1 MNQATLKRSL
11 GPALLTFYGLGNILG
26 AGIYVLLG
34 KVAGSAGLYTPAA
47 FVVASLVA
55 AVTALSYAEL
65 SARIPLS
72 AGEAVYVQRA
82 FESGQL
88 SRIVGLLIAFAGM
101 VSAATI
107 ARGFAGY
114 VQVFAQLPDWTII
127 APLVVIL
134 GAVAAVGIGLSVRV
148 AALITLLEIA
158 GLLLIVYVTADTL
171 RTLPERLPDLLPPP
185 DVAAWR
191 GIMIGAFLAFY
202 AYIGFEDMVNVA
214 EEVHRP
220 HRDLP
225 LAIVTALMIS
235 TVLYLVVAIA
245 AILAIPPQELALSD
259 APLALLY
266 RHATGLE
273 PVVIT
278 QIALLSV
285 VNGALIQI
293 IMASRMLYG
302 MSRQGWLPA
311 RLGNIDART
320 HTPLLAT
327 LLVSAVILFMALWFP
342 LEYLAKATS
351 YIILIVFSLVNAA
364 LWIIKGREASPP
376 GIRVY
381 PRWLPLCGLLLT
393 VGLLTFELAAAF

>member
-34 KVAGSAGLYTPAA
+34 KVAGTAGLYTPVA
-47 FVVASLVA
+47 FIVASLVA

-82 FESGQL
+82 FGSRNL
-88 SRIVGLLIAFAGM
+88 SRLVGILIAFAGM

-107 ARGFAGY
+107 SRGFAGY
-114 VQVFAQLPDWTII
+114 IQVFASLSDWTVIT
-127 APLVVIL
+127 PLVVIL
-134 GAVAAVGIGLSVRV
+134 GAVAAAGIGLSVRV
-148 AALITLLEIA
+148 AALITILEIA
-158 GLLLIVYVTADTL
+158 GLLLIIYVTADALLTVP
-171 RTLPERLPDLLPPP
+171 RRLPEMLPPA
-185 DVAAWR
+185 DGAVWQ
-191 GIMIGAFLAFY
+191 GIMMGAFLAFY

-220 HRDLP
+220 HHDLP
-225 LAIVTALMIS
+225 FSIITALLIS
-235 TVLYLVVAIA
+235 TVLYLVVALA

-266 RHATGLE
+266 QRATGLE

-302 MSRQGWLPA
+302 MSRQGWLPV
-311 RLGNIDART
+311 RLGRVDPRT
-320 HTPLLAT
+320 RTPLFAT
-327 LLVSAVILFMALWFP
+327 LLVCAMVLFLALWFP
-342 LEYLAKATS
+342 LEALAKATS
-351 YIILIVFSLVNAA
+351 YVILVVFSLVNAA
-364 LWIIKGREASPP
+364 LWIIKGRDANPAD
-376 GIRVY
+376 IRVY
-381 PRWLPLCGLLLT
+381 PRWVPLCGLLLA
-393 VGLLTFELAAAF
+393 VGLLTFELSSL